1 MARPF
6 VAAPRELGVATEEGL
21 VFPSAT
27 GASAQFIRVDGLL
40 PETARRLDDN
50 VTVVSGGDSVKAID
64 RRTSSVVDLAPADAE
79 GLYAV
84 GAGSAVRLLFSWSDH
99 FVTLDPD
106 GSNRRERSFT
116 TGERSVAGF
125 AGWLV
130 YTCEG
135 RSGVAAYDVRTL
147 AKVWRVTV
155 ADRPST
161 DCTMVP
167 TPGGFLTVEPGGVLQ
182 AYR

>member
-1 MARPF
+1 M
-6 VAAPRELGVATEEGL
+6 
-21 VFPSAT
+21 
-27 GASAQFIRVDGLL
+27 
-40 PETARRLDDN
+40 
-50 VTVVSGGDSVKAID
+50 
-64 RRTSSVVDLAPADAE
+64 
-79 GLYAV
+79 
-84 GAGSAVRLLFSWSDH
+84 
-99 FVTLDPD
+99 TLDPD

-161 DCTMVP
+161 DCTMIP